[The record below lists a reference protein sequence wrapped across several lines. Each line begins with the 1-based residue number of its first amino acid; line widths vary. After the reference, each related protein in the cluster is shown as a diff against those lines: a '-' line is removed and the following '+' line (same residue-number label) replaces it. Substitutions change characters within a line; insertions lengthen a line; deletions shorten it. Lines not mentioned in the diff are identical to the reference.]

1 MWFWTE
7 SVFTYRFG
15 ESSVQILYPGDSG
28 LYSKTIVFEVFNMYS
43 KYQTVFS
50 IFWLDLWRNGHYFN
64 EFSPNLMNVS
74 NLHFCGIFN
83 VFPHFPFYSLQSSPQ
98 FWHCL
103 PTCQLVRMFILKR
116 VLSVFFASPDTVVCL
131 FFSIICYVEHD
142 ICILTICLYTEFSLF
157 TNIRCQ
163 QIIQWAYEI
172 NNII

>member
-1 MWFWTE
+1 MILDRIGIYLSLFKFYTQAIPVCIQQLSYLRYSICIRSIKRYFQYFDWNCSEMAFIWMNFPQISWTC
-7 SVFTYRFG
+7 
-15 ESSVQILYPGDSG
+15 QIS
-28 LYSKTIVFEVFNMYS
+28 IFV
-43 KYQTVFS
+43 VFS
-50 IFWLDLWRNGHYFN
+50 MF
-64 EFSPNLMNVS
+64 
-74 NLHFCGIFN
+74 
-83 VFPHFPFYSLQSSPQ
+83 FPHFPVYSLQSSPQ

-131 FFSIICYVEHD
+131 FFSLICYVERD